1 MLLTASSAWAKDATI
16 DGITAID
23 NEAFKSCNK
32 LVSLTLGS
40 GVTTIGE
47 RAFYNSPL
55 TNVTIPSSVT
65 SIGEKAFD
73 SSTGPFVLNSNP
85 KLGKKAFPMGS
96 ATVTMNLTANGPVD
110 GYYWTTFYNDYP
122 TSNFQADE
130 STKVYKGTISGSS
143 LVLTEVSRNNT
154 EFKRIVDSGTA
165 VILKST
171 SSHPVMTMT
180 EDPSSDTHGNDLQGV
195 MERTLTSELGSGT
208 PYVMGKVG
216 SDFGFFQYTA
226 DYMPAGKAYLLVSGS
241 APEFLGFDENATGI
255 TPLLSPEGE
264 EGASPRGGL
273 VGVWYTLS
281 GTHLNAQPT
290 QPGLYIHNG
299 RKVVIK

>member
-1 MLLTASSAWAKDATI
+1 MIYVNFSF
-16 DGITAID
+16 
-23 NEAFKSCNK
+23 AF
-32 LVSLTLGS
+32 
-40 GVTTIGE
+40 
-47 RAFYNSPL
+47 
-55 TNVTIPSSVT
+55 
-65 SIGEKAFD
+65 
-73 SSTGPFVLNSNP
+73 
-85 KLGKKAFPMGS
+85 
-96 ATVTMNLTANGPVD
+96 
-110 GYYWTTFYNDYP
+110 
-122 TSNFQADE
+122 
-130 STKVYKGTISGSS
+130 
-143 LVLTEVSRNNT
+143 
-154 EFKRIVDSGTA
+154 
-165 VILKST
+165 
-171 SSHPVMTMT
+171 T

-255 TPLLSPEGE
+255 PPLLSPEGE

-281 GTHLNAQPT
+281 GTRLNAQPT

-299 RKVVIK
+299 RKVVMSDPCWQPRTNSNATGRDQRRIPGVVTSQRACPSVRSDNPSKGLLHTTRSRPFFFCQKVRKKYLNYLHNSDFFRTFVG